1 MAKVGEG
8 TLTNCL
14 LTGLISRTAAPH
26 TQNQIPQAIFR
37 SHRNTFNSELKMV
50 MHADTKRRLT
60 GMALVAGGT
69 FLVSPDALCV
79 VVVSRSDTSILHFTQ
94 RAILI

>member
-1 MAKVGEG
+1 
-8 TLTNCL
+8 
-14 LTGLISRTAAPH
+14 
-26 TQNQIPQAIFR
+26 
-37 SHRNTFNSELKMV
+37 MV

-79 VVVSRSDTSILHFTQ
+79 VVVSRYFNPVISF
-94 RAILI
+94 ALIY

>member
-1 MAKVGEG
+1 
-8 TLTNCL
+8 
-14 LTGLISRTAAPH
+14 
-26 TQNQIPQAIFR
+26 
-37 SHRNTFNSELKMV
+37 MV